1 MSLNSD
7 STAGTVPEQEAP
19 TVDAHLGCAGDLPV
33 RPDIEPAL
41 AAIEELTDPVA
52 RAYASTLLLAAL
64 DEDRLAVAQL
74 RRAAVAASGLSS
86 RKLASALGLS
96 LGAASDLQRAARG
109 RTRRRA
115 R

>member
-1 MSLNSD
+1 MSLNSE
-7 STAGTVPEQEAP
+7 SPAGTACEQEAP
-19 TVDAHLGCAGDLPV
+19 TVDVHVGCAGELLV

-64 DEDRLAVAQL
+64 DEDRLAVARV
-74 RRAAVAASGLSS
+74 RRAAVAASGLSG
-86 RKLASALGLS
+86 RKLAKALGLS
-96 LGAASDLQRAARG
+96 LAAASDLHRAARG
-109 RTRRRA
+109 HTRRRA